1 MSAHGAP
8 SLHWGK
14 RGGRWGPSLA
24 CSRARSSVSVLPTEY
39 TAGNKFFPG
48 QVRKASWRRQYVAE
62 PQGTLNRA
70 AECECPRG
78 MSLEEGECTSSPRRS
93 SEPRVQGRSVLS
105 QLKFRFQRPEG
116 NGTPETPW
124 NLIFNP
130 LSVYLLACQG
140 RP

>member
-8 SLHWGK
+8 SLCWDK

-24 CSRARSSVSVLPTEY
+24 CSRARSCVSVLPTECK
-39 TAGNKFFPG
+39 AGNEFSPG
-48 QVRKASWRRQYVAE
+48 QVRKASWRRRYVAGT
-62 PQGTLNRA
+62 QGTLSRPA
-70 AECECPRG
+70 
-78 MSLEEGECTSSPRRS
+78 EGECPGGLNLEGECAGSPRRS
-93 SEPRVQGRSVLS
+93 SEPRAQGGSV
-105 QLKFRFQRPEG
+105 LKFRFQRPAG
-116 NGTPETPW
+116 NGTPETTW

>member
-1 MSAHGAP
+1 M
-8 SLHWGK
+8 
-14 RGGRWGPSLA
+14 
-24 CSRARSSVSVLPTEY
+24 
-39 TAGNKFFPG
+39 
-48 QVRKASWRRQYVAE
+48 AE

-70 AECECPRG
+70 AERECPG
-78 MSLEEGECTSSPRRS
+78 GTSLEEGECTSSPSRR
-93 SEPRVQGRSVLS
+93 SEPRAQGGSVLS